1 MTKIKTLTEEAQ
13 LTDSQGWTYRR
24 EDNRPDTAIPQIMN
38 LLYTTEL
45 EEELDWLQMLTLA
58 AYVSNVDAWSDLTPE
73 RLSELWT
80 QCEENYEGSHANGG
94 EFAEYFMDMTG
105 QLNETATADLVI
117 DWQGTYDYTFRHD
130 YFDVYV
136 YAKNTETNA
145 LEIERFFF
153 RSC

>member
-13 LTDSQGWTYRR
+13 LTDSQGWLYRG
-24 EDNRPDTAIPQIMN
+24 EDNAPDSTIPQIMN

-45 EEELDWLQMLTLA
+45 EEELERYQMLSLA
-58 AYVSNVDAWSDLTPE
+58 AYVSNVDAWADLTPE
-73 RLSELWT
+73 RLGELWEEC
-80 QCEENYEGSHANGG
+80 QENYEGSFANGG
-94 EFAEYFMDMTG
+94 EFAENFMIMTG

-117 DWQGTYDYTFRHD
+117 DWQATYNYTFRHD

>member
-13 LTDSQGWTYRR
+13 LTDSEGWTYRR

-80 QCEENYEGSHANGG
+80 ECEENYEGSHANGG
-94 EFAEYFMDMTG
+94 EFAEYFMEMTG

-117 DWQGTYDYTFRHD
+117 DWEATYNYSLRYD